1 MRASRGRPR
10 ASADGHSNAP
20 RAKPPSS
27 NTGAQLTVHW
37 LRGGTWAAL
46 DDVVERIQESTGG
59 GDVEVHGWGRFMYR
73 QHYQLVLGMAVYFD
87 PVAEN
92 MPPVLLDI
100 PGTAC
105 EALGVAEV
113 RALSLALGL
122 QLTRVDLAFDGVG
135 FTPRDAATW
144 VREGNVRCR
153 SQKRKFME
161 DLGGKGDG
169 ETLMLGSRSST
180 RFLRIYDGR
189 GFTRVELE
197 LKGEAA
203 RGFGG
208 ILAAEVDELA
218 ALSLGVLR
226 DFVDFVD
233 ASKDA
238 NVSRAPLLPSWEA
251 LVGTHERVKVAVHG
265 KGAPMVERVVR
276 YLERQVSAMLAVY
289 HDLGH
294 SVDDLL
300 ALGKGRYQHRHRAL
314 LALGNAA
321 AT

>member
-1 MRASRGRPR
+1 MTAPRGRAAAR
-10 ASADGHSNAP
+10 THGRSETASP
-20 RAKPPSS
+20 VPPVG

-46 DDVVERIQESTGG
+46 DDVVERLSEATGG

-73 QHYQLVLGMAVYFD
+73 QHYQLVLGLTVYFD
-87 PVAEN
+87 PVADN
-92 MPPVLLDI
+92 MPPVLVDI

-105 EALGVAEV
+105 EALGLAEL
-113 RALSLALGL
+113 RALHLALGL
-122 QLTRVDLAFDGVG
+122 QLTRADLAFDGVG
-135 FTPRDAATW
+135 FTPRDAAGW

-153 SQKRKFME
+153 SQKRKFIE

-169 ETLMLGSRSST
+169 ETLTLGSRSST

-197 LKGEAA
+197 LKEEAA
-203 RGFGG
+203 RGFGR
-208 ILAAEVDELA
+208 ILAADLDGFA
-218 ALSLGVLR
+218 ASALGVLR

-233 ASKDA
+233 ASQDT

-251 LVGTHERVKVAVHG
+251 LVGAVERVKVAVHG
-265 KGAPMVERVVR
+265 RPAPTVERVVR

-289 HDLGH
+289 QDLGH
-294 SVDDLL
+294 SVDELV
-300 ALGKGRYQHRHRAL
+300 AFGRGRFQHRHRAL
-314 LALGNAA
+314 LALGH
-321 AT
+321 ATAT

>member
-1 MRASRGRPR
+1 MTAPRGRPAGR
-10 ASADGHSNAP
+10 TDGRTDPATE
-20 RAKPPSS
+20 KPPVC

-37 LRGGTWAAL
+37 LRGGTWAGL
-46 DDVVERIQESTGG
+46 DGVVERLAEATGG

-87 PVAEN
+87 PVADN
-92 MPPVLLDI
+92 MPPVLVDI

-105 EALGVAEV
+105 EALGLAEL
-113 RALSLALGL
+113 RALHVALGL
-122 QLTRVDLAFDGVG
+122 QLTRADLAFDDVG
-135 FTPRDAATW
+135 FTPRDAAEW

-153 SQKRKFME
+153 SQKRKFIE

-169 ETLMLGSRSST
+169 ETLTLGSRSSS

-197 LKGEAA
+197 LKEEAA
-203 RGFGG
+203 RGFGA
-208 ILAAEVDELA
+208 ILAAELDGFA
-218 ALSLGVLR
+218 SSALGVLR

-233 ASKDA
+233 AEQDA

-251 LVGTHERVKVAVHG
+251 LVGAVERVKVAVHG
-265 KGAPMVERVVR
+265 RTAPTVERVVH
-276 YLERQVSAMLAVY
+276 YLEHQVSAMLAVY

-294 SVDDLL
+294 SVD
-300 ALGKGRYQHRHRAL
+300 ALVDFGKQRFQHRHRAL
-314 LALGNAA
+314 LALGNVT